1 MKTYM
6 QKLGKSLM
14 LPVAT
19 LPLAALLLGIG
30 YAIDPAGWGGDSA
43 IAAFLVGAGGS
54 ILDNIGL
61 VFAIG
66 VAVGMAED
74 NDGSA
79 ALAGLIAML
88 TVNTLLQPASVAN
101 LTRIPLEEVN
111 AAFNAINFKN
121 VLMECSQGL

>member
-61 VFAIG
+61 VFESG
-66 VAVGMAED
+66 
-74 NDGSA
+74 
-79 ALAGLIAML
+79 
-88 TVNTLLQPASVAN
+88 
-101 LTRIPLEEVN
+101 
-111 AAFNAINFKN
+111 
-121 VLMECSQGL
+121 